1 MAKAFKS
8 EIVDTIILALE
19 GRLKAEDKH
28 LLKTD
33 TIYNQCREHINLEDD
48 SNEREELL
56 EIGMRQVIQSRL
68 YNHGYFS
75 VQMGYFV
82 NIAEC
87 DNLWYLGMLIE
98 NKDGTIKSKI
108 DARNRIKELKELA
121 GSIVMIPD
129 ENNEMFI
136 HVYKTKEEIIDDL
149 EADAI

>member
-8 EIVDTIILALE
+8 EVVDEIIMVLE
-19 GRLKAEDKH
+19 ERLDNEDKH
-28 LLKTD
+28 LIKTD
-33 TIYNQCREHINLEDD
+33 TILRMCNERIVLSDE

-68 YNHGYFS
+68 YAHGYFS
-75 VQMGYFV
+75 VQTGYFV

-87 DNLWYLGMLIE
+87 ENLWYLGMLIE
-98 NKDGTIKSKI
+98 NKDNTITSKI
-108 DARNRIKELKELA
+108 EARNRIKKLKEMA

-136 HVYKTKEEIIDDL
+136 HEYKTKEELIEDL
-149 EADAI
+149 EADAV